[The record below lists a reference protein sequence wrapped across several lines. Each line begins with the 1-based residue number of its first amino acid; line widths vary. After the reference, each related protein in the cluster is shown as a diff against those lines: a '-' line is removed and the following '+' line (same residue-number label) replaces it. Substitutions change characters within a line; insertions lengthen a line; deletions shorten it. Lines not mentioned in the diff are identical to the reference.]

1 MYYEREGREGEAGRD
16 EKQRGGGGERRRKGE
31 KKRNIEVRERG
42 EGENLLIV
50 NVQGQINSWSVPIV
64 SEHVA
69 ATPLSYDSLF
79 LPGREKNRS
88 LLFEL
93 L

>member
-16 EKQRGGGGERRRKGE
+16 EKQRGGGERRRKGE

-79 LPGREKNRS
+79 LPEREKNRS